1 MLIYST
7 FKTGDTHFGKLVGKF
22 QDQLKTNSNLP
33 INIFAINLTF
43 NLKKMTNAAFM
54 FENG

>member
-22 QDQLKTNSNLP
+22 QEQLKTNSNLP
-33 INIFAINLTF
+33 VNLFAINLKF
-43 NLKKMTNAAFM
+43 NLKKMTNPAFM